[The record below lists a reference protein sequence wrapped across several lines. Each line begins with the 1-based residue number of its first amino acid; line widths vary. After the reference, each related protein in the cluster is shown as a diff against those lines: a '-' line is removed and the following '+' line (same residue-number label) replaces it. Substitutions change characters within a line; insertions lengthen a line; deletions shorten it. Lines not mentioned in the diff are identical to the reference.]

1 MPVVA
6 PVNRITSFAA
16 IARAR
21 RSAFVT
27 SVLPV
32 SSRALSDAAEPITPT
47 LIRIVIPLIDER
59 DVHRVLAY
67 VLPDAGRGPT
77 NAASRTPASRK
88 MLRCR
93 SSQAVAETESDRAA
107 RR

>member
-6 PVNRITSFAA
+6 PVRRITSFAA

-27 SVLPV
+27 SGLPV

-59 DVHRVLAY
+59 DVHRALAY
-67 VLPDAGRGPT
+67 VVTDAARGPT
-77 NAASRTPASRK
+77 NAASRTTRTQIGRAS
-88 MLRCR
+88 CR
-93 SSQAVAETESDRAA
+93 ERV
-107 RR
+107 